1 MVFLNLNVLLQI
13 PKEIAIQYS
22 DVYHWICVKL
32 YNANEVKRDL
42 FWEYYFFITNERSPI
57 VIALSQDYYGQMKTI
72 IPKVK
77 LTKLYNLMCK
87 VYQTLRS
94 EEKDKLYYSTMN
106 ILLMERKRRKKQTN
120 KMCQQRFEE
129 LLTRYNL
136 LGDLDNCVS

>member
-1 MVFLNLNVLLQI
+1 MTLLNLNVLLKI
-13 PKEIAIQYS
+13 PKEIAIQYP

-32 YNANEVKRDL
+32 YKVKRDL

-57 VIALSQDYYGQMKTI
+57 VIALSQDYKTI
-72 IPKVK
+72 VPKVK

-87 VYQTLRS
+87 VYQTLSS
-94 EEKDKLYYSTMN
+94 EEKNKLYYSTVN

-120 KMCQQRFEE
+120 KMCQQRFED

-136 LGDLDNCVS
+136 LGDLNNCIS